1 MANKKFSEFTTKTD
15 SANVDFVVG
24 YDGTTNV
31 KIAPSNLSSGGA
43 TSLNGLTDVTIT
55 GSGSSISSYFVNI
68 PSGLSGTPSDNLLMQ
83 GGGNLTTGSGN
94 TILGDADTGSRI
106 TTSSQN
112 VIIGSR
118 AAGNSSAATFQNN
131 IVIGYNAKY
140 SGTGHNAV
148 IIGDNAGVDAGTQTK
163 ATIIGDSAGQ
173 VGGSETVLIGREA
186 GAYGSDAQTGAVA
199 VGAGQCGRSNTATY
213 TVNVGYATGYSNT
226 SGTGNTNVGYKA
238 GYGVTTALQNTL
250 IGYEAGTDG
259 SLVAGGVTALGYQA
273 GKAFTVGD
281 GAVLIG
287 RLAGGGNSSA
297 KQETVFVGDGAGRY
311 ISSAYN
317 TAVGTRALEGAT
329 TGGSAAGYNTAIGRI
344 SMYQIT
350 TGDYNV
356 SVGAS
361 SGGGL
366 TSGEYNVLVGYKSGE
381 VLGTGFQNVALGTS
395 TLETT
400 VDKFG
405 NTVAGYASGQ
415 FNEANMN
422 TYFGKE
428 CGRGNSAGAT
438 GFANTAVGASAYNN
452 STSGAGNIAIGY
464 QCLINGIHTG
474 SNNTF
479 VGRDIL
485 SSTAFTGSNS
495 MALGYTATPSAAS
508 VSNEITLGNSS
519 IATLRCQVTSITA
532 LSDERDKTN
541 IEVLPYGLDF
551 VNSLQP
557 KKFVWDNRAEIR
569 TEIDEQG
576 NESQVEFYSANK
588 GKKDIGFIA
597 QELQSVDDEFTQLVY
612 GANPEKLEASYGR
625 LIPVLVKAIQDLSAK
640 VTALE
645 NA

>member
-1 MANKKFSEFTTKTD
+1 
-15 SANVDFVVG
+15 
-24 YDGTTNV
+24 
-31 KIAPSNLSSGGA
+31 
-43 TSLNGLTDVTIT
+43 
-55 GSGSSISSYFVNI
+55 
-68 PSGLSGTPSDNLLMQ
+68 
-83 GGGNLTTGSGN
+83 
-94 TILGDADTGSRI
+94 
-106 TTSSQN
+106 
-112 VIIGSR
+112 
-118 AAGNSSAATFQNN
+118 
-131 IVIGYNAKY
+131 
-140 SGTGHNAV
+140 
-148 IIGDNAGVDAGTQTK
+148 
-163 ATIIGDSAGQ
+163 
-173 VGGSETVLIGREA
+173 
-186 GAYGSDAQTGAVA
+186 
-199 VGAGQCGRSNTATY
+199 
-213 TVNVGYATGYSNT
+213 
-226 SGTGNTNVGYKA
+226 
-238 GYGVTTALQNTL
+238 
-250 IGYEAGTDG
+250 
-259 SLVAGGVTALGYQA
+259 
-273 GKAFTVGD
+273 
-281 GAVLIG
+281 
-287 RLAGGGNSSA
+287 
-297 KQETVFVGDGAGRY
+297 
-311 ISSAYN
+311 
-317 TAVGTRALEGAT
+317 
-329 TGGSAAGYNTAIGRI
+329 
-344 SMYQIT
+344 MYQVT

-356 SVGAS
+356 AVGAS

-485 SSTAFTGSNS
+485 TSTAFTGSNS

-532 LSDERDKTN
+532 LSDERDKTS
-541 IEVLPYGLDF
+541 IEDLPYGLDF

>member
-43 TSLNGLTDVTIT
+43 SDLNGLSDCLTNATTESVYVFSTPA
-55 GSGSSISSYFVNI
+55 SQSNSSYYNT
-68 PSGLSGTPSDNLLMQ
+68 SLGKSSLNA
-83 GGGNLTTGSGN
+83 LTDGDGN
-94 TILGDADTGSRI
+94 TAI
-106 TTSSQN
+106 
-112 VIIGSR
+112 
-118 AAGNSSAATFQNN
+118 
-131 IVIGYNAKY
+131 
-140 SGTGHNAV
+140 GHNA
-148 IIGDNAGVDAGTQTK
+148 GK
-163 ATIIGDSAGQ
+163 AITTGISNTFVGSSAGFAGNVTQ
-173 VGGSETVLIGREA
+173 V
-186 GAYGSDAQTGAVA
+186 VA
-199 VGAGQCGRSNTATY
+199 VGKNALYNSTGNDSIGIGYESARVNTAAG
-213 TVNVGYATGYSNT
+213 TVAVGHQAGYSQT
-226 SGTGNTNVGYKA
+226 SGAGNTNVGYKA
-238 GYGVTTALQNTL
+238 GYGVSTALQNTL
-250 IGYEAGTDG
+250 IGYEAGTDA

-317 TAVGTRALEGAT
+317 TAVGARALEGAT

-415 FNEANMN
+415 YNEANMN

-464 QCLINGIHTG
+464 QCLINGVHTG

-485 SSTAFTGSNS
+485 TSTAFTGSNS

-532 LSDERDKTN
+532 LSDERDKTS